1 MKQTCSLG
9 CQELTCRGRL
19 TGARAVSP
27 GSLGAES
34 QSAGIQWVPAVFA
47 GAHRSGPQRWFLLA
61 RGRLGTWLG
70 TPLRH
75 PANRLRE
82 ERGHHGTERGPP
94 SQKEG
99 RSQGD
104 VDPWREEGPC
114 RAGC

>member
-19 TGARAVSP
+19 TGARALSP

-47 GAHRSGPQRWFLLA
+47 GAHCSGPQRWFLLA
-61 RGRLGTWLG
+61 RGRLGTL
-70 TPLRH
+70 LRH
-75 PANRLRE
+75 PAKRLRE
-82 ERGHHGTERGPP
+82 ERGHHGTEGDPP
-94 SQKEG
+94 LQKEG

-104 VDPWREEGPC
+104 VNPWREEGPC
-114 RAGC
+114 RASC